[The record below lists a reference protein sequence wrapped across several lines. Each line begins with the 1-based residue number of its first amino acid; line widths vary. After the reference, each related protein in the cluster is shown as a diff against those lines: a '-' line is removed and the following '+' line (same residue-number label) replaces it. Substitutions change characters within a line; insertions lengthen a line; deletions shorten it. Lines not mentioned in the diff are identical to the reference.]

1 MIFTYTPTG
10 ADWLRV
16 LPELALLVAAMLVL
30 LVDLLLPG
38 GRKGWLALVALFGV
52 IGAGV
57 ATGAMFVAGDGATAF
72 FDMIAS
78 DRTALLADAIILFS
92 VGLALLFSPGYLAR
106 LGVMRSGEYYAL
118 LLLSALG
125 MMLMASATN
134 LMVVFVGLE
143 LLSLALYI
151 LCAILPG
158 RLRSQEAG
166 MKYFLLSSF
175 ASAFLLY
182 GMALA
187 YGSTGT
193 TALRGM
199 RAFLDAHAFSP
210 TSGYGPLLLVA
221 LGLMAVGFS
230 FKVSA
235 VPFQAWTPDVYVG
248 APTPVTAFMSAGTKV
263 AAFVALAR
271 VFIVALAP
279 VAAEWAPVFWALAV
293 LTMVGGNIAAITQRD
308 VKRMLAYSSIAN
320 GGYMLIAAAVAT
332 RDAVAALLIYLAV
345 YAVSNVGA
353 FGAAQALE
361 RADGG
366 GTTLDDF
373 AGLGRRRPWLAASM
387 AVFLLSL
394 AGVPALAGFI
404 GKWYVFRAAVLGG
417 HTELA
422 IIGALASVVGFFYYL
437 RVVWAMYFTGLRE
450 EMAAPRSGFTPT
462 PERIALTA
470 PEGPVETQTAGSAI
484 AVAVPTVVSPE
495 AAPAAAS
502 PPIPAGLGIG
512 LALAVLATFVLGI
525 VPMLLVQAANAAASA
540 LVR

>member
-1 MIFTYTPTG
+1 MIFSYTPTS

-16 LPELALLVAAMLVL
+16 LPELALLAAAMLVL
-30 LVDLLLPG
+30 LADLIAPAG
-38 GRKGWLALVALFGV
+38 ERGWLALIGLLGV
-52 IGAGV
+52 VGAAV
-57 ATGAMFVAGDGATAF
+57 ATGGMFIAGDGATAF
-72 FDMIAS
+72 FNMIAS
-78 DRTALLADAIILFS
+78 DWAALVADAIILFA
-92 VGLALLFSPGYLAR
+92 LALGLLFSPGYLE
-106 LGVMRSGEYYAL
+106 RSDVTHVGEYYAL
-118 LLLSALG
+118 LLLAALG

-143 LLSLALYI
+143 TLSLALYI

-193 TALRGM
+193 TGLAGI
-199 RAFLDAHAFSP
+199 RAFLDAHPLSL
-210 TSGYGPLLLVA
+210 TTGYGPLLVVA

-271 VFIVALAP
+271 VFIFALHS
-279 VAAEWAPVFWALAV
+279 VAAVWTPVFWALAV
-293 LTMVGGNIAAITQRD
+293 LTMIGGNIAAVTQRD

-353 FGAAQALE
+353 FGAVLALE
-361 RADGG
+361 RPDGG
-366 GTTLDDF
+366 GTTLEDY
-373 AGLGRRRPWLAASM
+373 AGLARRRPWLAASM
-387 AVFLLSL
+387 AVFLFSL

-404 GKWYVFRAAVLGG
+404 GKWYIFRAAVLGG

-422 IIGALASVVGFFYYL
+422 IIGALASIVGMYYYL
-437 RVVWAMYFTGLRE
+437 RVVWAMYFTQPRD
-450 EMAAPRSGFTPT
+450 EMAAPSPGFTP
-462 PERIALTA
+462 A
-470 PEGPVETQTAGSAI
+470 PGVIEQMSLQGAVATQTAGSAL
-484 AVAVPTVVSPE
+484 AVAEP
-495 AAPAAAS
+495 AAPTSQAADAA
-502 PPIPAGLGIG
+502 PPLPIGVGIG
-512 LALAVLATFVLGI
+512 LALAVLGTFALGI
-525 VPMLLVQAANAAASA
+525 VPVLITQVADAAAA
-540 LVR
+540 GLVR